1 MPGVPAHERL
11 LTISRGFPAG
21 VTVSLTRIL
30 VVVGALAIDLWVWG
44 GDTRLVTGAPL
55 PVGGV
60 VVGLVVLALGYAV
73 LALWRSPVPG
83 YAALWLLSFA
93 GLAVPALESL
103 AGFLVALFLMAR
115 MMPRAVAVMALIGS
129 AVPVTVNTITGLSFH
144 DDATAVFG
152 SINAALWTVL
162 MLAVWSAGLLAG
174 RSLHRL
180 DTERRW
186 AEDARAEALA
196 LERLTISREIH
207 DTVAHGLSGIVLQAA
222 GARAGLARG
231 TVSDTDVDAAFAS
244 IQQAGEQG
252 MRELHVLL
260 GMLREPALRENETAS
275 VDGVHRLVATARASG
290 LDARLS
296 HTGAPQ
302 EPDPSIA
309 RAAYRVVQEGLSN
322 VMKHAGTGAAVDVTL
337 GWEPEWLTVTVAN
350 TAGTTE
356 PARGADG
363 SEPRHL
369 TGGYGLAGLRER
381 LTVVAGTLHIDNAD
395 NAENA
400 EDATD
405 GFVLRAQLPLTPARG
420 TSDREQN
427 P

>member
-1 MPGVPAHERL
+1 M
-11 LTISRGFPAG
+11 TIS
-21 VTVSLTRIL
+21 TTRIL

-44 GDTRLVTGAPL
+44 GDTRFVTGAPL
-55 PVGGV
+55 PVW
-60 VVGLVVLALGYAV
+60 GLVIGGILLTLGYMV
-73 LALWRSPVPG
+73 LALWRSPFPG

-93 GLAVPALESL
+93 GLLVPALESL

-115 MMPRAVAVMALIGS
+115 LMPRTLAVMALIGS
-129 AVPVTVNTITGLSFH
+129 AVPITVNTVTGMSFH

-152 SINAALWTVL
+152 VINAVLWAVL

-174 RSLHRL
+174 RSARRL

-186 AEDARAEALA
+186 AEEARAEALA

-207 DTVAHGLSGIVLQAA
+207 DTMAHGLSGIVLQAA

-244 IQQAGEQG
+244 IQQAGEQA

-260 GMLREPALRENETAS
+260 GMLREPALRDDETAGL
-275 VDGVHRLVATARASG
+275 DGVHHLVTTARDSG
-290 LDARLS
+290 IDARLNQ
-296 HTGAPQ
+296 TGTPQ

-322 VMKHAGTGAAVDVTL
+322 VMKHAGAGAIVEVTL
-337 GWEPEWLTVTVAN
+337 AWEAQWLTVKVAN
-350 TAGTTE
+350 TAGTAE
-356 PARGADG
+356 LISGADG
-363 SEPRHL
+363 EEKPDRA
-369 TGGYGLAGLRER
+369 GGYGLAGLRER
-381 LTVVAGTLHIDNAD
+381 LTVVAGTLSTEQTTGN
-395 NAENA
+395 
-400 EDATD
+400 
-405 GFVLRAQLPLTPARG
+405 GFVLRARLPLSSRKP
-420 TSDREQN
+420 N